1 MTSLTRYADDQLSS
15 SGVARLVPATTAV
28 ATVGCGLVAGLLF
41 IFSTCIMPS
50 LRRQPPAHAI
60 ATMQSINQTILNPL
74 FFLVFM
80 GSTVLC
86 AALGLFSIFS
96 DAPGRGLRIAA
107 AVIFLVGVIGITAA
121 FNVPMNDHLA
131 QVVPGSAHGAEVWR
145 DYLTRWTL
153 ANHVRA
159 AAATLATALFAWS
172 ELSSRR

>member
-1 MTSLTRYADDQLSS
+1 MTSMTRYTNDQLST
-15 SGVARLVPATTAV
+15 GVARLVPAATAV

-86 AALGLFSIFS
+86 AALGLFSVFS

-107 AVIFLVGVIGITAA
+107 AVLFLVGVIGVTAA
-121 FNVPMNDHLA
+121 FNVPMNDQLA
-131 QVVPGSAHGAEVWR
+131 KVIPGSAHGADVWR
-145 DYLTRWTL
+145 DFLSRWTL
-153 ANHVRA
+153 WNHARA
-159 AAATLATALFAWS
+159 IAATLATALFAWS
-172 ELSSRR
+172 ALSARR